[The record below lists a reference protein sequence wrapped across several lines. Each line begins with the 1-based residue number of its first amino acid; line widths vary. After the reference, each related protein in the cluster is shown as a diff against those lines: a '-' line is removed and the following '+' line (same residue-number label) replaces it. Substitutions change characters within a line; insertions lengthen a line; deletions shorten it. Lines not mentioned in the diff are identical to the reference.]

1 MKRIVFN
8 YAVLFI
14 LILLQTSRFA
24 ETLRIGN
31 IRPDFVITFIVYV
44 SLTASL
50 IFAETLCFVGG
61 IVLDIMSYSLLGVN
75 GFVLTVLS
83 VLLSRFKTQIFVEKA
98 FSVFTVVF
106 LSSLVYRILYLLL
119 TVIFVVKINF
129 LADLF
134 RISLPEAL
142 YSAVAAVILFPV
154 YNYIFYRR

>member
-1 MKRIVFN
+1 MKRIILN

-50 IFAETLCFVGG
+50 LFAETLCFIGG

-98 FSVFTVVF
+98 FSVFIVVF
-106 LSSLVYRILYLLL
+106 LSSLAYRILYLLL

-129 LADLF
+129 FNDLL

-142 YSAVAAVILFPV
+142 YSAVAGVILFPL